1 MNDGIFESNCP
12 NNEDDRSAAL
22 NHILQAW
29 ENATEEGIDAS
40 AIAHAALFY
49 RTN

>member
-29 ENATEEGIDAS
+29 ENATEEGIDARCNCTRC
-40 AIAHAALFY
+40 IVY